1 MEQQMVMI
9 SRAEVE
15 HLIKMATRA
24 EGYCRKSLRPVSYPQ
39 TEEDL
44 HAEPTEFYSGAS
56 GYARATLQ
64 RLFSLRICPVDS
76 HIALSCLSVSGGFF
90 HAIFKEDK
98 KKEND

>member
-15 HLIKMATRA
+15 HLIQMAIRA
-24 EGYCRKSLRPVSYPQ
+24 EGFCRNARPVSYPQ

-56 GYARATLQ
+56 GYARATLRECIQ
-64 RLFSLRICPVDS
+64 MLES
-76 HIALSCLSVSGGFF
+76 
-90 HAIFKEDK
+90 AID
-98 KKEND
+98 

>member
-1 MEQQMVMI
+1 MEQQMVVLN
-9 SRAEVE
+9 RYEVE

-24 EGYCRKSLRPVSYPQ
+24 EGYCRKARPVSYPQ

-64 RLFSLRICPVDS
+64 EIIQSLESAVD
-76 HIALSCLSVSGGFF
+76 
-90 HAIFKEDK
+90 
-98 KKEND
+98 

>member
-1 MEQQMVMI
+1 MEHQMIMI

-24 EGYCRKSLRPVSYPQ
+24 EGCCRKARPVSFPQ

-56 GYARATLQ
+56 GYARAALQEVIQSLEECTVTLQ
-64 RLFSLRICPVDS
+64 
-76 HIALSCLSVSGGFF
+76 
-90 HAIFKEDK
+90 
-98 KKEND
+98 